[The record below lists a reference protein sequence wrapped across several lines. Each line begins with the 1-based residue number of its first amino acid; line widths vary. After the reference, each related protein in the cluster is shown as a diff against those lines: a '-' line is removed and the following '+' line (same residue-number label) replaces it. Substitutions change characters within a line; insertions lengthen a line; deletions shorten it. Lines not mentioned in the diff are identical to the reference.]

1 MRATCSCSRPRTVPR
16 HCPHTRPHVSTH
28 CRYAPWNAQATLF
41 RRTAFWGL
49 LLPVTVPGRVTDIWR
64 SYIVQ
69 RLLWEMGGTYSFVA
83 PFVTQYRNPHSYQKD
98 FDDELDVYTKVS
110 TVIETLSSF
119 TNQRSEA
126 LPALYRRVM
135 DVLVDKKILKHG
147 DAKRACA
154 WFSIP

>member
-1 MRATCSCSRPRTVPR
+1 M
-16 HCPHTRPHVSTH
+16 STH

>member
-1 MRATCSCSRPRTVPR
+1 MRSATPTLPSASLLAPSPALSPSPPVP
-16 HCPHTRPHVSTH
+16 PEPE
-28 CRYAPWNAQATLF
+28 
-41 RRTAFWGL
+41 
-49 LLPVTVPGRVTDIWR
+49 
-64 SYIVQ
+64 
-69 RLLWEMGGTYSFVA
+69 LLWWFSPGPPPGPPSKHGSS
-83 PFVTQYRNPHSYQKD
+83 QLDSYAVDLD